1 VPLYAYKGVG
11 PTGKAASG
19 VRDAESPKALR
30 QILRKDGI
38 VVTQVDL
45 SKGGVKVQ
53 SKKGLSKDVDVG
65 EIFNKVKR
73 GDVAA
78 FTRQLAT
85 LLKAGITLGE
95 ALAALFDQSE
105 KPRLKRV
112 IGEVR
117 GAVNE
122 VNEGSS
128 LADAMAR
135 HPAIYDE
142 LYISMVRA
150 GEAAGNLDDVLLR
163 LADFTESSQKLRGKV
178 MSALMYPAIMI
189 GVGALIMS
197 ILMILV
203 VPEITKMF
211 TQQGKTLP
219 LNTRFLIWTSHI
231 FGAYW
236 FVWIVV
242 CIVGVIA
249 FRGWIRSTS
258 GKETWHRFVL
268 RTPVFGSL
276 LRQVAVSRFT
286 RTLGTMLQAGV
297 PMLRSLEIA
306 REVLGNVVLM
316 KAVDSAKAGVT
327 EGESLAN
334 MLKKTGHFPA
344 TVTQMISVGER
355 SGTLEQMLL
364 RIADAYE
371 GEIDL
376 KLGRLTSMLE
386 PMMILI
392 MGFSVA
398 FVVMSIL
405 QPLID
410 MTRLR

>member
-1 VPLYAYKGVG
+1 MPLYAYKGVG
-11 PTGKAASG
+11 PTGKGASG
-19 VRDAESPKALR
+19 VREAESPKALR
-30 QILRKDGI
+30 QALRKDGI

-45 SKGGVKVQ
+45 SKGGKKVQ

-73 GDVAA
+73 GDTAA

-95 ALAALFDQSE
+95 SLAALFDQSE
-105 KPRLKRV
+105 KPKLKR
-112 IGEVR
+112 ILGEVR
-117 GAVNE
+117 GS

-128 LADAMAR
+128 LADALAK
-135 HPAIYDE
+135 HPSVFDD

-163 LADFTESSQKLRGKV
+163 LADFMESSQKLRGKV

-219 LNTRFLIWTSHI
+219 INTRFLIWTSHV

-236 FVWIVV
+236 YVWLVLLV
-242 CIVGVIA
+242 LGVLA
-249 FRGWIRSTS
+249 FRAWVRSEK
-258 GKETWHRFVL
+258 GRETWHRFVL
-268 RTPVFGSL
+268 RMPLFGTL

-327 EGESLAN
+327 EGESLAT

-344 TVTQMISVGER
+344 SVTQMISVGER

-364 RIADAYE
+364 RIADAHE
-371 GEIDL
+371 NEIDL

-386 PMMILI
+386 PIMILV

>member
-11 PTGKAASG
+11 ATGKSASG
-19 VRDAESPKALR
+19 VREAESPKALR
-30 QILRKDGI
+30 QMLRKDGV
-38 VVTQVDL
+38 VVTQVDI
-45 SKGGVKVQ
+45 SKGGKKVQ
-53 SKKGLSKDVDVG
+53 RKKGLSKDVDVG
-65 EIFNKVKR
+65 EIFNRVKK
-73 GDVAA
+73 GDVAS

-95 ALAALFDQSE
+95 ALAALFDQTE
-105 KPRLKRV
+105 KPKLKRV
-112 IGEVR
+112 LGEVR

-122 VNEGSS
+122 GSS
-128 LADAMAR
+128 LADSLGK
-135 HPAIYDE
+135 HPAVFDE
-142 LYISMVRA
+142 LFISMVRA
-150 GEAAGNLDDVLLR
+150 GEAAGNLDEVLLR
-163 LADFTESSQKLRGKV
+163 LADFMESSQKLRGKV

-219 LNTRFLIWTSHI
+219 INTRFLIWTSHL
-231 FGAYW
+231 FGTYW
-236 FVWIVV
+236 PVWIVV
-242 CIVGVIA
+242 FVLGIIGFRAWVKTPVG
-249 FRGWIRSTS
+249 RTR
-258 GKETWHRFVL
+258 WHRFVL
-268 RTPVFGSL
+268 RMPLFGTL
-276 LRQVAVSRFT
+276 LKQVAVSRFT

-297 PMLRSLEIA
+297 PMLRSLDIA
-306 REVLGNVVLM
+306 KEVLGNVILV
-316 KAVDSAKAGVT
+316 KAVETAQAGVT
-327 EGESLAN
+327 EGESLAV
-334 MLKKTGHFPA
+334 MLKKSGYFPA
-344 TVTQMISVGER
+344 SVTQMISVGER

-364 RIADAYE
+364 RIADAHE
-371 GEIDL
+371 NEIDL

-386 PMMILI
+386 PLMILI

>member
-1 VPLYAYKGVG
+1 MPLYAYKGVG
-11 PTGKAASG
+11 PTGKSAGG
-19 VRDAESPKALR
+19 VREAESPKALR
-30 QILRKDGI
+30 QMLRKDGI

-45 SKGGVKVQ
+45 SKGGKKVQ

-65 EIFNKVKR
+65 EMFSKVKR
-73 GDVAA
+73 GDIAA

-105 KPRLKRV
+105 KPKLKRV

-122 VNEGSS
+122 GSS
-128 LADAMAR
+128 LGDAMAR
-135 HPAIYDE
+135 HPSIYDE

-178 MSALMYPAIMI
+178 MSALMYPAIMM

-236 FVWIVV
+236 FIWLVV
-242 CIVGVIA
+242 VILGVIG
-249 FRGWIRSTS
+249 FRSWIRTGP
-258 GKETWHRFVL
+258 GKEKWHRIVL
-268 RTPVFGSL
+268 RTPVFGPL
-276 LRQVAVSRFT
+276 LRQVAVSRFA

-306 REVLGNVVLM
+306 KEVLGNVVLM
-316 KAVDSAKAGVT
+316 KAVEGARAGVT
-327 EGESLAN
+327 EGESLAT

-344 TVTQMISVGER
+344 TVTQMIAVGER

-371 GEIDL
+371 SEIDM
-376 KLGRLTSMLE
+376 KLQRMTSLLE

>member
-1 VPLYAYKGVG
+1 MPLYAYKGVG
-11 PTGKAASG
+11 PTGKGASG
-19 VRDAESPKALR
+19 VREAESPKALR
-30 QILRKDGI
+30 QMLRKDGV
-38 VVTQVDL
+38 VVTQVDI
-45 SKGGVKVQ
+45 SKGGKKVQ

-105 KPRLKRV
+105 KPKLKRV
-112 IGEVR
+112 LGEVR
-117 GAVNE
+117 GA

-128 LADAMAR
+128 LADALGK
-135 HPAIYDE
+135 HPSVFDD
-142 LYISMVRA
+142 LFISMVRA

-163 LADFTESSQKLRGKV
+163 LADFMESSQKLRGKV

-219 LNTRFLIWTSHI
+219 INTRFLIWTSHL
-231 FGAYW
+231 FGTYW
-236 FVWIVV
+236 PIWIVLV
-242 CIVGVIA
+242 VLGVIG
-249 FRGWIRSTS
+249 FRAWVRTEAGRAR
-258 GKETWHRFVL
+258 WHRFVL
-268 RTPVFGSL
+268 RTPLFGSL
-276 LRQVAVSRFT
+276 LKQVAVSRFT

-297 PMLRSLEIA
+297 PMLRSLDIA
-306 REVLGNVVLM
+306 KEVLGNVILV
-316 KAVDSAKAGVT
+316 KAVETAQAGVT
-327 EGESLAN
+327 EGESLAV
-334 MLKKTGHFPA
+334 MLKKSGYFPA
-344 TVTQMISVGER
+344 SVTQMISVGER

-364 RIADAYE
+364 RIADAHE
-371 GEIDL
+371 NEIDL

>member
-1 VPLYAYKGVG
+1 MPLYAYKGVG

-30 QILRKDGI
+30 QMLRKDGI

-53 SKKGLSKDVDVG
+53 SKKGLSKDVDVS

-105 KPRLKRV
+105 KPKLKRV

-122 VNEGSS
+122 GSS
-128 LADAMAR
+128 LGDAMAR

-236 FVWIVV
+236 FVWLLLFILG
-242 CIVGVIA
+242 IFA

-276 LRQVAVSRFT
+276 LRQVAVSRFC

-306 REVLGNVVLM
+306 KEVLGNVVLM
-316 KAVDSAKAGVT
+316 KAVDNARAGVT
-327 EGESLAN
+327 EGESLAVV
-334 MLKKTGHFPA
+334 LKKSGHFPA

-386 PMMILI
+386 PIMILI